1 MFRKGTELKKSPI
14 NKRALLSTAD
24 DNSHVV
30 YKCDSCGL
38 FKNHLSIA
46 TKREKRG
53 YLCDYCIKTTH

>member
-1 MFRKGTELKKSPI
+1 MFRKCTELKKSPI

-53 YLCDYCIKTTH
+53 YLCDYCIKTT